1 MILFANLLQGIG
13 VVLDMV
19 LGVMIFVLIARA
31 VISWVNPDPYNP
43 IVRFLTA
50 STEPLLKPLRRFIP
64 LIGGGID
71 ITPIVLLVVFYF
83 LKVFLVQTLLDYSVQ
98 MKHGLGA
105 GVLSTGIHQTERQ
118 ARAA

>member
-1 MILFANLLQGIG
+1 MILLANLLQGIG

-19 LGVMIFVLIARA
+19 LSIMIFVLIARA

-50 STEPLLKPLRRFIP
+50 STDPLLRPLRRFIP
-64 LIGGGID
+64 PVGGGID
-71 ITPIVLLVVFYF
+71 VTPIVLLVIFYF

-98 MKHGLGA
+98 MKRGGLS
-105 GVLSTGIHQTERQ
+105 GVLPSASYQVEGS
-118 ARAA
+118 

>member
-1 MILFANLLQGIG
+1 MILFSNILQGIA

-19 LGVMIFVLIARA
+19 LSIMIFIVIARA

-43 IVRFLTA
+43 IVRFLTS

-71 ITPIVLLVVFYF
+71 ITPIVLLLLLYF
-83 LKVFLVQTLLDYSVQ
+83 VKVALVQTLHDYSGQMRRGNFEPGTMGMRSQIVAVQ
-98 MKHGLGA
+98 Q
-105 GVLSTGIHQTERQ
+105 S
-118 ARAA
+118 